1 MLEKVDEMII
11 AGGMAFTFKKVI
23 EGVQIGSSLFD
34 KEGAAI
40 VEQLVRKAEERNVK
54 LHFPVDY
61 VCGNSFS
68 KDAEIRI
75 ETDASGIPEGW
86 MGLDVGP
93 ESAKNFGEVI
103 ASSKTLLWNGPPGVF
118 EFDKFSEG
126 TKSMLEAVVSATQ
139 SGCITIIGGGDT
151 AAAAAQF
158 GGADKVSHVSTGGGA
173 SLELMEGR
181 ILPGVE
187 ALSDK

>member
-1 MLEKVDEMII
+1 MAWPLPSRKSSRESRSDECGDSHLHYHT
-11 AGGMAFTFKKVI
+11 ADTPPLFCCG
-23 EGVQIGSSLFD
+23 QIGSSLFD

-103 ASSKTLLWNGPPGVF
+103 ASSKTLLWNGFVVAPSVF
-118 EFDKFSEG
+118 FPVRSLGGCFC
-126 TKSMLEAVVSATQ
+126 AVA
-139 SGCITIIGGGDT
+139 G
-151 AAAAAQF
+151 
-158 GGADKVSHVSTGGGA
+158 
-173 SLELMEGR
+173 
-181 ILPGVE
+181 
-187 ALSDK
+187 